1 MSHSKYFKKDE
12 KSCLPRFVFVGTA
25 DAVGAEACVR
35 AEGETG
41 DSLGKREAGE
51 RGEGEGTKEEY
62 REGDDAVSHSL
73 HNWQWVHAQS
83 GTRGSCMV
91 CTVPCRQ
98 FIPYPLWRLGTQE
111 NRKRETRQ
119 LAAQVVRRE
128 EEMTENHLGDNE
140 SEGDAPDDDDDLDE
154 V

>member
-1 MSHSKYFKKDE
+1 MSRLTARYCIQYLSHVRTV
-12 KSCLPRFVFVGTA
+12 LQNGPVGTFRVSRLRFA
-25 DAVGAEACVR
+25 LHSAVF
-35 AEGETG
+35 G
-41 DSLGKREAGE
+41 DCCLTNVLLSVAPKPSQTKPLLTAG
-51 RGEGEGTKEEY
+51 
-62 REGDDAVSHSL
+62 
-73 HNWQWVHAQS
+73 
-83 GTRGSCMV
+83 
-91 CTVPCRQ
+91 
-98 FIPYPLWRLGTQE
+98 QE

>member
-1 MSHSKYFKKDE
+1 MDLPTYYVNIMFRLTARYCIQYLSYPGAVLQNGPVVTFRVSRLRFALHSAVFGDC
-12 KSCLPRFVFVGTA
+12 CLPNVLLSVA
-25 DAVGAEACVR
+25 P
-35 AEGETG
+35 
-41 DSLGKREAGE
+41 KP
-51 RGEGEGTKEEY
+51 
-62 REGDDAVSHSL
+62 SHI
-73 HNWQWVHAQS
+73 QTTD
-83 GTRGSCMV
+83 G
-91 CTVPCRQ
+91 
-98 FIPYPLWRLGTQE
+98 QE

>member
-1 MSHSKYFKKDE
+1 MFVPKARRETALESARLE
-12 KSCLPRFVFVGTA
+12 KEEKEKEQKRNIEKVSCLTKLGIYGLTRVDSKPREVFLVVVVFFFGRPCNVILEPLSCL
-25 DAVGAEACVR
+25 DA
-35 AEGETG
+35 
-41 DSLGKREAGE
+41 
-51 RGEGEGTKEEY
+51 
-62 REGDDAVSHSL
+62 
-73 HNWQWVHAQS
+73 
-83 GTRGSCMV
+83 
-91 CTVPCRQ
+91 
-98 FIPYPLWRLGTQE
+98 QE